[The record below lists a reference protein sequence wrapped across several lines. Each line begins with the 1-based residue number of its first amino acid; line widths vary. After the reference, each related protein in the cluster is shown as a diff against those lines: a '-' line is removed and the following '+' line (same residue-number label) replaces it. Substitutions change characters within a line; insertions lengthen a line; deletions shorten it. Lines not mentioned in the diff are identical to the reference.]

1 MIKNS
6 TLSTVLFAFALF
18 LSSIALSAQNVHNQN
33 SGLDYTTIQ
42 AAVDAA
48 SANDILMVSAAAYA
62 ENVTVNKSL
71 DIRGAQYG
79 VSVTG
84 RTSGSVAESTVS
96 APAGQTCF
104 KITAANV
111 SIDGFTLNGSAGGR
125 GVEETTP
132 VAGTSVKG
140 NFISGFGGGLGV
152 SISAGSTGFV
162 VSGNDIR
169 NNYAGVYL
177 SSGASS
183 GSVINNVISGHAD
196 GSLDQGSAVVFEGGQ
211 SNVIVSNND
220 LRGNG
225 NALYAWTFGPFSAN
239 TIENNNL
246 SANTEFAVQNT
257 SVNNIT
263 LGCNWYGSANK
274 VLINGE
280 ISGPATYTT
289 YLHNGTDTDP
299 AVGHQPDNSC
309 SANGRWYVNDGSN
322 SGNVF
327 TSAAGNNANPGTAA
341 LPLRNVQFANDIAVA
356 GDTIFVDAGSYLEV
370 LNLTKKLQLYGSNY
384 QNPPSGSRV
393 AEAAL
398 FPVVADNN
406 PNTGSTIVSQTG
418 DISGT
423 TISGFTFNGDNP
435 FLGGI
440 DMNGANVD
448 AIGAIGL
455 YDGSGNLTIENNI
468 VKNFSYSGIEISAYP
483 LSLPPSQNNK
493 ITNNLIQ
500 NVEVSPY
507 GIGILTHYNAYAE
520 VTNNVMTDVRVG
532 FQTGNFTKP
541 NTGTPATFSNNNVTS
556 SRRGIFHNVIYNGSS
571 PHTISDN
578 TFTAKAGSTNS
589 WGMSFGHM
597 DGTASA
603 VVQNNTITGHQV
615 GIDFWDN
622 VTSNTITVNGGSVTN
637 CRVGVKASNYDGFSQ
652 NAGTASVALSGVT
665 INACDTAVWVKDSPL
680 NTNSSSI
687 TLTISDDCTISN
699 SGQTKTGILVSG
711 ADAHVVVDD
720 NLASIHGFAV
730 GIDVVAGSAIVTNNH
745 IYDNGV
751 GVRFNTGGS
760 GDVNTND
767 FSGTPNN
774 GIDIQS
780 LASAGAVGATP
791 DNIFAGLTFGVDN
804 QSATNIDASNA
815 YWSSVDG
822 PGGAG
827 LGSGANITANV
838 TYCPYYSTKPVV
850 FGGSGTI
857 GVSQIHNLTDNTYHC
872 TIQEA
877 IDAAMNGQVISV
889 GAGTYAENILV
900 NKEVEIYGAGV
911 GLTTIVPSFSG
922 PNPSGCSGSDC
933 AGASNVIKLAAN
945 NIHLHD
951 FTINGNNSSL
961 TSGVVVG
968 GEDIDARNGIIGDGT
983 TGRTN
988 IELNDIEMKNIYLR
1002 GIYPQYTS
1010 LMNIHDNTVSNVR
1023 GGSGSIAIFSWA
1035 SSGTVSGNT
1044 VSDANDAIAANHSLG
1059 ITFSNNAVTNSDS
1072 GIHSDNNGDGSPST
1086 PDVITGNTVSNGSGA
1101 GSYGIFVFAP
1111 YLNTIISNNTITNVL
1126 VGLATTGSQLA
1137 SPTVTVSG
1145 NTVDGNG
1152 MAGSVG
1158 AYITTQVWGY
1168 GDGNNNTILS
1178 NNFITNNTT
1187 ALEIESNTGFTNN
1200 LVANNNS
1207 ITGNAGG
1214 VSKSGSG
1221 TSSEDL
1227 MCNWWGSAI
1236 AANVTA
1242 AVGSGNNYT
1251 PWLTNGTDDQP
1262 GTPGFQPVTGACAG
1276 SPIVIVSAVASPATC
1291 ASLGQIV
1298 VTWTG
1303 GVLPFYIA
1311 WTGGSQTGVTS
1322 PYSITGLAA
1331 ASYTITVTDANGS
1344 TATVGPVIIQYLP
1357 VTNTTGPTYYATI
1370 QAAINAAVTG
1380 DVINVCAGTYKEN
1393 LFINKGISVIGA
1405 GREVTIVT
1413 AAVGTAPTLK
1423 IKGNDAPIMVGNVLI
1438 DGLSFTDNDTKFHQY
1453 IVTTDHIPATSTLTF
1468 QNNRITNGDAYGFW
1482 GYHDHGTLM
1491 FANNIISD
1499 VSYGMLLEGW
1509 DTAPVTVDNNE
1520 FTNLHLFRTNG
1531 VPGASAPVGIL
1542 AMTYSGSGGVDCT
1555 NPYVIS
1561 NNKLYGYAVN
1571 GSGILFYGGLLGN
1584 VKQYTN
1590 VEIATNEI
1598 AVGDHGI
1605 MLRNYSNTGN
1615 DPLGGVVNANVHNN
1629 RVDGNNI
1636 GLNVLGLNPGTNA
1649 HMNSFAGSATYSI
1662 QNTGSGPGA
1671 DVNATCNWYGS
1682 TVAAT
1687 IAAKISGSVTYSPW
1701 LLDGSDGPGTGFQPM
1716 GACAGSPVVIS
1727 SAVASPATCATGG
1740 QIIVTWSGG
1749 VSPYDIAW
1757 TGGSATGVT
1766 SPYTITGLAA
1776 GLYSITVSDASL
1788 STAITSATI
1797 LSQPVT
1803 NTTTSATYATIQDA
1817 INAATAGD
1825 VIEVCSGTYTGTIT
1839 IDRSLTLKGAQFGV
1853 DPRPSVASGRVIGGS
1868 GESRLVAARNQK
1880 VININADNVVIDGFE
1895 ITQVGGAGAANTIET
1910 NTNHAGVSFKNNIV
1924 TNTTT
1929 SNAMRL
1935 YGGQDFLIERNYF
1948 NDIPGEGIV
1957 LRNGNLAV
1965 PVATNQR
1972 IKDND
1977 IVNQYGT
1984 SGGAIYTYGQTGM
1997 EISGNRITAKFQG
2010 IAIGATG
2017 SYFMQDINVHHN
2029 EITLEMAT
2037 TAIQDY
2043 GILINGLGDNINI
2056 HNNIISDISSNT
2068 GSKYVLIKVGYDADP
2083 AGVTNPQ
2090 NLVINNNFL
2099 SRSVSENY
2107 LTVGANITNPIDAN
2121 CNWWNSNDGPTI
2133 DARISDPNGIVASG
2147 PWLNVGTDNNGSAVG
2162 FEPVPGAC
2170 TGCPG
2175 GNIVTNTNTGEV
2187 FCTIQDAIDDAQTL
2201 DGHAITVGAGT
2212 YDEQVVVYKSVS
2224 ITGVGATQPIV
2235 DFTGSVTGKPTLFDV
2250 SADGVTIDNIHF
2262 QVNLATLRSAI
2273 IATSPNLDLITIK
2286 NSLIDPYGTLAGSYG
2301 DRNAVS
2307 VNYGTYRVAT
2317 GGVNQINF
2325 LNNTVTGANPIF
2337 FRAAICSDEA
2347 NGTFTGNNLTSINQD
2362 IQVRF
2367 ASTGNIS
2374 ITGNTFNLGG
2384 VEIGDPNAG
2393 AGSIDI
2399 SNNTFSVAN
2408 GATYNNALRL
2418 KNNYTGR
2425 TTTVTGN
2432 IFTGHEWGIS
2442 LENYQA
2448 VTIDNNIFTPLASST
2463 TYRHITV
2470 NTKEFSSS
2478 SGYYPPVVGA
2488 TITRNT
2494 FNGSGA
2500 AGGIGLAFYN
2510 HDNDLPVFN
2519 SFTIGSAGNENNFD
2533 GIIGTYIY
2541 LDGQTGSTA
2550 APVTTMAPWAVNLD
2564 AQNNTFGGASPAAM
2578 TLTQLFAV
2586 EDRIVHKIDNNVLGF
2601 VLVKANNDYVTV
2613 NSFVA
2618 PATTQASIQRGID
2631 AASSGFTVNV
2641 AEGTYDEINVKINKP
2656 LILLGAQADVACGS
2670 RGAESIIQD
2679 LTTSSL
2685 PIFSVNSD
2693 DVTINGFEVIDPW
2706 ANSGIDAGATG
2717 PSNLNIKFNN
2727 IHNIGT
2733 LRGSGNVY
2741 AVRYL
2746 VGSSTTSNVNI
2757 SDNCIDNISNTTA
2770 ALGHSGGIWFG
2781 QSTSDGTVNN
2791 LIVERNTISNVKSAL
2806 SNKATWGIVI
2816 GTGSGA
2822 GSGSVVNPMISSNS
2836 ITNLI
2841 GGGYAHAIGLEGNTP
2856 GAMVSNNFIDN
2867 ITSTFFPT
2875 AAEGVDISS
2884 NSGSSTVGI
2893 HDNSFTNVSY
2903 GIGNSTGNTVD
2914 ATCNW
2919 YGSSNANVVMS
2930 KINGLVTYSP
2940 YLINGTDNAPSS
2952 IGFQPVALA
2961 CAGSPVEITSLVAT
2975 DQTCAVTGTIT
2986 VNFSGGTTPYKI
2998 DWTGGTQVTGIIG
3011 SPYVINGLAAGNYTV
3026 TVTDSYGSTATSNVT
3041 VIGLPVENMTT
3052 PGLYPTIQAA
3062 INAASAGD
3070 VIRVC
3075 AGTYNEEVVIN
3086 KAITLNGAKQGV
3098 DPRPSVASTRTI
3110 GGLDETIIVAQKNK
3124 KVIDIQADGVIIDG
3138 FQITQSGGS
3147 GAADA
3152 VKASS
3157 SQNNIDFKNN
3167 IVANVTDEGIQ
3178 LEEGNNNSIHNNYI
3192 FNPAGDGITMS
3203 SYDVTPL
3210 KGTNQKI
3217 LDNDISG
3224 STSAYGSIYLYGT
3237 QSVEVARNIINTL
3250 SSGIA
3255 IGSGGLPV
3263 SSVNIHHNEI
3273 NTELKAAY
3281 SAYAV
3286 GIGVD
3291 DKGDNIRVAN
3301 NKIVQI
3307 GTYSPAPGVKDR
3319 FNLIRVGFDP
3329 TSNPTN
3335 VSINEN
3341 YLERFDNE
3349 NYIYVIPSITNRV
3362 DAECNWYGTNDA
3374 GQVAA
3379 RIGGTGSI
3387 RYSPFLTIG
3396 TDSDGGAVGFTPQAG
3411 ACSCPSGNLV
3421 TNTNTGELF
3430 CGIQEAI
3437 DDANTLNGHV
3447 ITVGAGTYVEN
3458 IVVNKEL
3465 TITGPNA
3472 AISGCGTRG
3481 TEAIIVPATAAIASG
3496 EIFHIAA
3503 SNVTISGF
3511 TIDGDNPAL
3520 TSGFSSTTG
3529 ADIDAAEGVT
3539 VYETAINNVHV
3550 TNNIFKNLSYFGV
3563 TMYDYPAGL
3572 PSSGHLISNNKF
3584 QDLGTYD
3591 AGSGMANWGGGVL
3604 LYNNQYAAV
3613 TDNCMT
3619 NVRLGVQ
3626 TGNFSQANPGATTFQ
3641 NITGNTI
3648 QARKLGIFHNL
3659 FYGAAS
3665 PYDIANNTIT
3675 GLADVNESTTWMGMN
3690 LTSLSQA
3697 IHTVSNNNINGSA
3710 IAIPT
3715 IGISVWNDQTAPLI
3729 SGGTITGVEIGI
3741 NVNNFEGYPS
3751 TGSNAG
3757 NTFATIQGTT
3767 INGATIAGIRVH
3779 DNPSNTN
3786 GSTVN
3791 ANINMNNIIN
3801 GGTIGVLIS
3810 GSDATA
3816 TISGN
3821 TFTGNQSDIQADAT
3835 AGVVTASPNNNLS
3848 GSNFGIENLSTNVI
3862 NGTLNYWNDPSGPGP
3877 VGSGTGV
3884 KVTTLVDFCPWLNAL
3899 APGGTAVYAVPGTI
3913 SVAET
3918 GGPVDDDGSVCASE
3932 SVTLTVIGATG
3943 ASTYLW
3949 STGATTA
3956 SIMVNPVVT
3965 TIYSVTVSY
3974 GGCST
3979 VLNNTI
3985 TVYPVPEVQLVSLQ
3999 NVLCFGGNTGA
4010 IEVVGTVGLSP
4021 YNYLWNTMESTAAIS
4036 GLTAGMYSVTMVD
4049 ANQCTAATANYTIT
4063 EPTLLKVD
4071 NFAITNETCQACN
4084 DGTITVNASGG
4095 TLAYM
4100 YSKNGGTSFQSLS
4113 YFDSLIAGT
4122 YSMVVKDANGCLTA
4136 PQQVVITE
4144 DGIYPDLTPATV
4156 FSSTQFN
4163 VGNSA
4168 NQVIIIKN
4176 IGSGPT
4182 TAPIVFRTTN
4192 FLGGGM
4198 SVAQNLNPS
4207 VTIFGSTY
4215 TLNNADFDMVVEGS
4229 LLKFTSKSG
4238 VVIPSGQ
4245 NLKIGMIISRTG
4257 GGSGSLSTSVNIV
4270 SGTGG
4275 GELNP
4280 INNNISNLLTK
4291 L

>member
-1 MIKNS
+1 MRVSPAFGVQEELKTNNNMYSNSPVSQPKFKEMNMIKLMRSSLRVLLVFLVLMYSKEAISQTVSYDPAPVSGVISICHGGVVTVTVNGTIS
-6 TLSTVLFAFALF
+6 GEEYSLSANPPYGSETLTASGSSLTFTPVTYTDLGPWAISVVRQAPFQFFPIQAIAVVADPTAPTLTLSTPEGSVNAGTNISATSGTAGSGGVSGCIDSYNYSIDGGTSWLAYTLGTNIATTSYMMPSVKIKALRSHPDGLGCLAETIYTWAVNSRVHDNTGATGSYYDIQQAIDATNTASGDVLE
-18 LSSIALSAQNVHNQN
+18 
-33 SGLDYTTIQ
+33 
-42 AAVDAA
+42 VDAGTFTG
-48 SANDILMVSAAAYA
+48 NIDI
-62 ENVTVNKSL
+62 NKSL
-71 DIRGAQYG
+71 TLRGANGGIAGNG
-79 VSVTG
+79 VRGTESTLDGLGQFTVSGQNLSVTIDGFKFLTSAANYCILPVLGAATSDVIFQNNLAEG
-84 RTSGSVAESTVS
+84 RNVFYTEEGSNMRDVIITRN
-96 APAGQTCF
+96 
-104 KITAANV
+104 KINNV
-111 SIDGFTLNGSAGGR
+111 SIPLPN
-125 GVEETTP
+125 
-132 VAGTSVKG
+132 
-140 NFISGFGGGLGV
+140 
-152 SISAGSTGFV
+152 SISAMVIGSLRNLSVTDNVFLDIGYVGIISTGTKQ
-162 VSGNDIR
+162 
-169 NNYAGVYL
+169 L
-177 SSGASS
+177 
-183 GSVINNVISGHAD
+183 
-196 GSLDQGSAVVFEGGQ
+196 
-211 SNVIVSNND
+211 
-220 LRGNG
+220 
-225 NALYAWTFGPFSAN
+225 
-239 TIENNNL
+239 
-246 SANTEFAVQNT
+246 
-257 SVNNIT
+257 IT
-263 LGCNWYGSANK
+263 
-274 VLINGE
+274 
-280 ISGPATYTT
+280 
-289 YLHNGTDTDP
+289 
-299 AVGHQPDNSC
+299 
-309 SANGRWYVNDGSN
+309 
-322 SGNVF
+322 
-327 TSAAGNNANPGTAA
+327 
-341 LPLRNVQFANDIAVA
+341 
-356 GDTIFVDAGSYLEV
+356 
-370 LNLTKKLQLYGSNY
+370 
-384 QNPPSGSRV
+384 
-393 AEAAL
+393 
-398 FPVVADNN
+398 
-406 PNTGSTIVSQTG
+406 
-418 DISGT
+418 
-423 TISGFTFNGDNP
+423 
-435 FLGGI
+435 
-440 DMNGANVD
+440 
-448 AIGAIGL
+448 
-455 YDGSGNLTIENNI
+455 
-468 VKNFSYSGIEISAYP
+468 
-483 LSLPPSQNNK
+483 
-493 ITNNLIQ
+493 ITNN
-500 NVEVSPY
+500 
-507 GIGILTHYNAYAE
+507 
-520 VTNNVMTDVRVG
+520 
-532 FQTGNFTKP
+532 
-541 NTGTPATFSNNNVTS
+541 
-556 SRRGIFHNVIYNGSS
+556 
-571 PHTISDN
+571 
-578 TFTAKAGSTNS
+578 TFT
-589 WGMSFGHM
+589 
-597 DGTASA
+597 
-603 VVQNNTITGHQV
+603 
-615 GIDFWDN
+615 N
-622 VTSNTITVNGGSVTN
+622 VF
-637 CRVGVKASNYDGFSQ
+637 Y
-652 NAGTASVALSGVT
+652 
-665 INACDTAVWVKDSPL
+665 
-680 NTNSSSI
+680 
-687 TLTISDDCTISN
+687 
-699 SGQTKTGILVSG
+699 
-711 ADAHVVVDD
+711 
-720 NLASIHGFAV
+720 
-730 GIDVVAGSAIVTNNH
+730 
-745 IYDNGV
+745 
-751 GVRFNTGGS
+751 
-760 GDVNTND
+760 
-767 FSGTPNN
+767 
-774 GIDIQS
+774 
-780 LASAGAVGATP
+780 
-791 DNIFAGLTFGVDN
+791 
-804 QSATNIDASNA
+804 
-815 YWSSVDG
+815 
-822 PGGAG
+822 
-827 LGSGANITANV
+827 
-838 TYCPYYSTKPVV
+838 
-850 FGGSGTI
+850 
-857 GVSQIHNLTDNTYHC
+857 
-872 TIQEA
+872 EA
-877 IDAAMNGQVISV
+877 I
-889 GAGTYAENILV
+889 
-900 NKEVEIYGAGV
+900 
-911 GLTTIVPSFSG
+911 
-922 PNPSGCSGSDC
+922 
-933 AGASNVIKLAAN
+933 KL
-945 NIHLHD
+945 
-951 FTINGNNSSL
+951 F
-961 TSGVVVG
+961 
-968 GEDIDARNGIIGDGT
+968 
-983 TGRTN
+983 
-988 IELNDIEMKNIYLR
+988 
-1002 GIYPQYTS
+1002 
-1010 LMNIHDNTVSNVR
+1010 
-1023 GGSGSIAIFSWA
+1023 GSIA
-1035 SSGTVSGNT
+1035 
-1044 VSDANDAIAANHSLG
+1044 
-1059 ITFSNNAVTNSDS
+1059 
-1072 GIHSDNNGDGSPST
+1072 
-1086 PDVITGNTVSNGSGA
+1086 A
-1101 GSYGIFVFAP
+1101 GSV
-1111 YLNTIISNNTITNVL
+1111 SNNTIIN
-1126 VGLATTGSQLA
+1126 
-1137 SPTVTVSG
+1137 G
-1145 NTVDGNG
+1145 NYNKKAD
-1152 MAGSVG
+1152 AGG
-1158 AYITTQVWGY
+1158 IR
-1168 GDGNNNTILS
+1168 
-1178 NNFITNNTT
+1178 
-1187 ALEIESNTGFTNN
+1187 
-1200 LVANNNS
+1200 
-1207 ITGNAGG
+1207 ITGVA
-1214 VSKSGSG
+1214 
-1221 TSSEDL
+1221 L
-1227 MCNWWGSAI
+1227 PY
-1236 AANVTA
+1236 NV
-1242 AVGSGNNYT
+1242 N
-1251 PWLTNGTDDQP
+1251 
-1262 GTPGFQPVTGACAG
+1262 
-1276 SPIVIVSAVASPATC
+1276 
-1291 ASLGQIV
+1291 
-1298 VTWTG
+1298 
-1303 GVLPFYIA
+1303 
-1311 WTGGSQTGVTS
+1311 
-1322 PYSITGLAA
+1322 
-1331 ASYTITVTDANGS
+1331 
-1344 TATVGPVIIQYLP
+1344 
-1357 VTNTTGPTYYATI
+1357 
-1370 QAAINAAVTG
+1370 
-1380 DVINVCAGTYKEN
+1380 
-1393 LFINKGISVIGA
+1393 
-1405 GREVTIVT
+1405 
-1413 AAVGTAPTLK
+1413 
-1423 IKGNDAPIMVGNVLI
+1423 
-1438 DGLSFTDNDTKFHQY
+1438 
-1453 IVTTDHIPATSTLTF
+1453 
-1468 QNNRITNGDAYGFW
+1468 
-1482 GYHDHGTLM
+1482 
-1491 FANNIISD
+1491 
-1499 VSYGMLLEGW
+1499 
-1509 DTAPVTVDNNE
+1509 
-1520 FTNLHLFRTNG
+1520 
-1531 VPGASAPVGIL
+1531 
-1542 AMTYSGSGGVDCT
+1542 
-1555 NPYVIS
+1555 IS
-1561 NNKLYGYAVN
+1561 NNHIENSFNGIAVQAGTNLAGTSITINNNFLVDNSYASYGIYNA
-1571 GSGILFYGGLLGN
+1571 GTGIL
-1584 VKQYTN
+1584 
-1590 VEIATNEI
+1590 
-1598 AVGDHGI
+1598 
-1605 MLRNYSNTGN
+1605 
-1615 DPLGGVVNANVHNN
+1615 
-1629 RVDGNNI
+1629 
-1636 GLNVLGLNPGTNA
+1636 
-1649 HMNSFAGSATYSI
+1649 
-1662 QNTGSGPGA
+1662 
-1671 DVNATCNWYGS
+1671 NATCNWYGS
-1682 TVAAT
+1682 TDYTTVDSKIKGAVIFVPYSTSAAGPCSELNAIPADLLLT
-1687 IAAKISGSVTYSPW
+1687 YTKASENVQVQFDVSQNDMQLRAIPGYTLPGDLPLIAALYNDLKVAIAGGNPSQIQAAALAVGDDIITEYYYMNGMTKVYLKTAGGNDLIKNKYWDKYLVRTSNSERLPDWANNKTLVIEDEYATSTNPMTGAVLSGWLNDVLGKDLHVDITFIHNGSVNTLQGIVAIDGGPVNVYSALPIGAGTFVSSHLTIQAAIDEATTLNGYIVNVDAGTYPEIITVNKELTILGPNVGINPNTTGRNPEAKITYPTGLSGYAQMMTVIADNVTIDGFTFDGKDYIDAAGTSGILGYGNNIDVKNNIVTNFNYVSVWISSYDPVNSGNGFYRSDIDVTNNYIHNADIFNLTNGSVIGYGIYMQGAVGSVTGNVVKDTKGGIQLQPYNHPNPSNATATVTNNTFEGCVVPMWFNYSENANARWSITSNNLVGIAAPTGSPAAEWIGLRIQTVTVVPNTLSFTGNTVSLGTANPTGRKYFFKKWGNVLVGTLDLDATYAANTWEPSAVITDGTNILNPVGADVYFYSKIQNALDDAASNGFVEASKGTFAENLNFVKSVTLLGVNDAISPNPPGSRVPESVIMPLAGRAVTGSAASISVTIKGFTFDQTNSQGTDGHFVYQIGKANTTWNFEKNIFQKAGEDATAGNWYISGSAGLALTMADNLVQDNLASNGISIWSSTPFTLDVQNNVWEDNGAYAFNLNGGSGTIKGNIFKENRTVDLMAPGYFW
-1701 LLDGSDGPGTGFQPM
+1701 YNYQGGILLSDPGFNLDIIENEFYNTHSGVILFADVDGPINIKNNLFNGNYEHSIRASNSEAAPGRDLNDVVVTNNSFINYNGVGKNLINARADNAILTTSCNWFGSSDPIVIQGLISPNVTFVPYLTNGTDNSPAIGFQPT
-1716 GACAGSPVVIS
+1716 GSCSVTCDVAVTSTHIDSNCAAAGSINITS
-1727 SAVASPATCATGG
+1727 
-1740 QIIVTWSGG
+1740 SGG
-1749 VSPYDIAW
+1749 TGVYTYAW
-1757 TGGSATGVT
+1757 TGTGVNPT
-1766 SPYTITGLAA
+1766 SEDQIGLTA
-1776 GLYSITVSDASL
+1776 GTYDVTVTDQNGC
-1788 STAITSATI
+1788 TATTSVTI
-1797 LSQPVT
+1797 LYLPVT
-1803 NTTTSATYATIQDA
+1803 NTTDSPDTYYATIQAA

-1825 VIEVCSGTYTGTIT
+1825 VIEVCAGVYNGTIT
-1839 IDRSLTLKGAQFGV
+1839 IDRSLTLKGANFGT
-1853 DPRPSVASGRVIGGS
+1853 DPRPSAGSSRVIGGS

-1880 VININADNVVIDGFE
+1880 VININADNVIIDGFE
-1895 ITQVGGAGAANTIET
+1895 ITQIGGAGAANTIET
-1910 NTNHAGVSFKNNIV
+1910 DNVSHPGITFVNNIV

-1935 YGGQDFLIERNYF
+1935 VGGQNFLIQKNLF

-1957 LRNGNLAV
+1957 MRNGNAFLPV
-1965 PVATNQR
+1965 PTNQR
-1972 IKDND
+1972 IIDND
-1977 IVNQYGT
+1977 IINQYGT
-1984 SGGAIYTYGQTGM
+1984 NGGAIYTYGETDL
-1997 EISGNRITAKFQG
+1997 EISGNRISAKYQG
-2010 IAIGATG
+2010 IAIGAG
-2017 SYFMQDINVHHN
+2017 GPVYYFMQDINVHHN

-2043 GILINGLGDNINI
+2043 GIIINGLGDNINI
-2056 HNNIISDISSNT
+2056 HNNIISDASSNT
-2068 GSKYVLIKVGYDADP
+2068 GTKYALIKVSYDAD
-2083 AGVTNPQ
+2083 AASVSNPQ

-2099 SRSVSENY
+2099 SRSVNENY
-2107 LTVGANITNPIDAN
+2107 LTVGINVTNPIDAN
-2121 CNWWNSNDGPTI
+2121 CNWWNSSDGPTI

-2162 FEPVPGAC
+2162 FEPVAGAC

-2212 YDEQVVVYKSVS
+2212 YDEQVVVNKSVS
-2224 ITGVGATQPIV
+2224 ITGVGVTQPIV

-2250 SADGVTIDNIHF
+2250 SSNGVTIDNIHF

-2286 NSLIDPYGTLAGSYG
+2286 NSLIDPYGTPAGSYG
-2301 DRNAVS
+2301 ERNAVS
-2307 VNYGTYRVAT
+2307 VNYANYRVAT
-2317 GGVNQINF
+2317 GGVDQINF
-2325 LNNTVTGANPIF
+2325 QNNTVTGAFPII
-2337 FRAAICSDEA
+2337 FRSAISTDES
-2347 NGTFTGNNLTSINQD
+2347 NGLYTGNTLTGLNQD
-2362 IQVRF
+2362 LQVRF
-2367 ASTGNIS
+2367 ASTGNTT
-2374 ITGNTFNLGG
+2374 ITGNTFNQGG
-2384 VEIGDPNAG
+2384 VEIADANAG
-2393 AGSIDI
+2393 AGSINV
-2399 SNNTFSVAN
+2399 SNNTFNVAS
-2408 GATYNNALRL
+2408 GSTYSNALRL
-2418 KNNYTGR
+2418 KNNYTAR
-2425 TTTVTGN
+2425 TTTVSTN
-2432 IFTGHEWGIS
+2432 TFTGHEWGIS

-2448 VTIDNNIFTPLASST
+2448 VTIDDNIFTPIAAST

-2470 NTKEFSSS
+2470 NTKELSSA
-2478 SGYYPPVVGA
+2478 SGFYAPVIGA
-2488 TITRNT
+2488 TITNNT

-2510 HDNDLPVFN
+2510 HDNDAPVFN
-2519 SFTIGSAGNENNFD
+2519 AFTIGSAGNENNFD
-2533 GIIGTYIY
+2533 GTIGTYIY
-2541 LDGQTGSTA
+2541 LDGQTGPTA

-2641 AEGTYDEINVKINKP
+2641 AEGTYDEINVNINKP

-2757 SDNCIDNISNTTA
+2757 SDNCIDNISNTTT

-2781 QSTSDGTVNN
+2781 QSTSNGTVNN

-2822 GSGSVVNPMISSNS
+2822 GTGSVVNPVISSNS

-2841 GGGYAHAIGLEGNTP
+2841 GGSSAHAIGLEGNTP

-2867 ITSTFFPT
+2867 ITSTFNPA

-2903 GIGNSTGNTVD
+2903 GIGNSTGNIVN

-2919 YGSSNANVVMS
+2919 YGSSNANVVMT
-2930 KINGLVTYSP
+2930 KIYGLVTYSP
-2940 YLINGTDNAPSS
+2940 YLIDGTDNAPSS

-2975 DQTCAVTGTIT
+2975 DQTCVVTGTIT

-3026 TVTDSYGSTATSNVT
+3026 TVTDSYGSYDIDNVS
-3041 VIGLPVENMTT
+3041 VIGTPVTNITNSTMYT
-3052 PGLYPTIQAA
+3052 TIQAA
-3062 INAASAGD
+3062 INAANPND
-3070 VIRVC
+3070 VIEVC

-3110 GGLDETIIVAQKNK
+3110 GGLDETIIVALKNK

-3157 SQNNIDFKNN
+3157 SQNNIEFKNN

-3192 FNPAGDGITMS
+3192 FNPTGDGITLS
-3203 SYDVTPL
+3203 SYDVAPL
-3210 KGTNQKI
+3210 KGSGQKI

-3273 NTELKAAY
+3273 NTELRTAY
-3281 SAYAV
+3281 SAFAI
-3286 GIGVD
+3286 GISID
-3291 DKGDNIRVAN
+3291 DSGDNIMIHN
-3301 NKIVQI
+3301 NKIVQV
-3307 GTYSPAPGVKDR
+3307 GSYSPPSFMER
-3319 FNLIRVGFDP
+3319 YNLIRVGVAA

-3349 NYIYVIPSITNRV
+3349 NYIYVIPSVTNRV

-3437 DDANTLNGHV
+3437 DDANTLNGHI
-3447 ITVGAGTYVEN
+3447 ITVGAGTYVED
-3458 IVVNKEL
+3458 ISVTKEL
-3465 TITGPNA
+3465 SITGPNA
-3472 AISGCGTRG
+3472 AIGACDGSRVP
-3481 TEAIIVPATAAIASG
+3481 EAIIVPATNAIASG
-3496 EIFHIAA
+3496 EMIKVMA
-3503 SNVTISGF
+3503 SNVTIAGF

-3520 TSGFSSTTG
+3520 ISGFLGTNG
-3529 ADIDAAEGVT
+3529 ADINAAEGITTYTDNRNNLT
-3539 VYETAINNVHV
+3539 VN
-3550 TNNIFKNLSYFGV
+3550 NNIFRNLSYFAVSLNGASGSS
-3563 TMYDYPAGL
+3563 PAT
-3572 PSSGHLISNNKF
+3572 SGNVISNNKF
-3584 QDLGTYD
+3584 TDLGTYD
-3591 AGSGMANWGGGVL
+3591 AGSGIALWGGGVL

-3613 TDNCMT
+3613 TNNCMT

-3641 NITGNTI
+3641 KITGNTI

-3729 SGGTITGVEIGI
+3729 SGGTITGVGIGI

-3751 TGSNAG
+3751 TGSNAN

-3821 TFTGNQSDIQADAT
+3821 TFTGNQSDIQADST
-3835 AGVVTASPNNNLS
+3835 AGVVTASPKNNLS

-3985 TVYPVPEVQLVSLQ
+3985 NVYPVPVISLVSLS
-3999 NVLCFGGNTGA
+3999 NVLCNGGNTGA
-4010 IEVVGTVGLSP
+4010 IEVVGTVGPAP
-4021 YNYLWNTMESTAAIS
+4021 YDYLWNTMETTAAIS
-4036 GLTAGMYSVTMVD
+4036 SLTAGMYSVTMVD